1 MFDESNEYNDNK
13 ETDKRK
19 IDTGMNIIH
28 YKFTKQGKLKKQ
40 NIMSWKCW

>member
-1 MFDESNEYNDNK
+1 MFDESNENNDTK

-28 YKFTKQGKLKKQ
+28 VQIYK
-40 NIMSWKCW
+40 N